1 MTKAT
6 RLLAGVLVGAL
17 LAPTTAAAAGD
28 PAAERE
34 QVRQRRAV
42 LSGELDHLDASDD
55 VLAGAL
61 EELEAQLADQRAAVR
76 RAEDAAEAAE
86 EDLAEARR
94 SLTATRLRVAD
105 LTDRLVGRAVNT
117 FINPSEPSF
126 EDVLRSRDLGEAVR
140 KDALMGELVA
150 RDDEL
155 VDALELAE
163 ARLVVEEEEAS
174 DAAVRAGGRRE
185 EAEDRLGELRRSREE
200 KDRLRAALDQRRG
213 EVLAE
218 VSALE
223 ASDAALTAIIQA
235 YEAQQAA
242 AAAAAAA
249 AARASGG
256 GGGGASA
263 FQSPPP
269 AGGGQCR
276 WPAAGR
282 VTSEYG
288 RRWGRLHAGID
299 IAAPTGTPIGAAIA
313 GTVIYSG
320 WQSGYGN
327 VVIVSHGGG
336 LSTLYGHQSRLGVS
350 LGEAVGAGQIIG
362 YVGSTGHSTGPH
374 VHFETRYGGVAR
386 NPRGCL
392 G

>member
-117 FINPSEPSF
+117 FINPSVPSF

-218 VSALE
+218 VTALE

-235 YEAQQAA
+235 YEAQQ

-276 WPAAGR
+276 WPTAGR

-299 IAAPTGTPIGAAIA
+299 IAATTGTPIGAALA

-320 WQSGYGN
+320 QQSGYGN
-327 VVIVSHGGG
+327 VVIISHGGG

-350 LGEAVGAGQIIG
+350 LGQAVGAGQIIG

>member
-1 MTKAT
+1 MTKTA
-6 RLLAGVLVGAL
+6 RLLAGLVVGAL
-17 LAPTTAAAAGD
+17 VAPTSAAAAGD

-34 QVRQRRAV
+34 QVRQRKAV
-42 LSGELDHLDASDD
+42 LSGELGHLDASDA
-55 VLAGAL
+55 VLAAAL
-61 EELEAQLADQRAAVR
+61 EELEGQLADQRAAVR
-76 RAEDAAEAAE
+76 DARDAADAAEE
-86 EDLAEARR
+86 ELADTRR
-94 SLTATRLRVAD
+94 SLEETRAKVAE
-105 LTDRLVGRAVNT
+105 LTDRLVGRAVT
-117 FINPSEPSF
+117 SFMNPSEPSF
-126 EDVLRSRDLGEAVR
+126 EDVLRSRDLGEAAR

-163 ARLVVEEEEAS
+163 ARLVDQEEAAREAS
-174 DAAVRAGGRRE
+174 VRAGARRE

-200 KDRLRAALDQRRG
+200 KDRLKSALEGRKA

-218 VSALE
+218 VSALQ

-242 AAAAAAA
+242 AAAAAA
-249 AARASGG
+249 RANGSSTF
-256 GGGGASA
+256 SA
-263 FQSPPP
+263 PPP
-269 AGGGQCR
+269 VSGGQCR
-276 WPAAGR
+276 WPVAGR

-288 RRWGRLHAGID
+288 YRWGRLHAGID
-299 IAAPTGTPIGAAIA
+299 IAAPSGTPIGAAIA
-313 GTVIYSG
+313 GTVIYSS

-327 VVIVSHGGG
+327 VVIISHGGG

-350 LGEAVGAGQIIG
+350 LGQVVGQGQIIG

>member
-1 MTKAT
+1 MTKAA
-6 RLLAGVLVGAL
+6 RLLAGLVVGAL
-17 LAPTTAAAAGD
+17 VAPTSAAAAGD

-34 QVRQRRAV
+34 QVRQRKAV
-42 LSGELDHLDASDD
+42 LSGELGHLDASDA
-55 VLAGAL
+55 VLAAAL
-61 EELEAQLADQRAAVR
+61 EELEGQLADQRAAVR
-76 RAEDAAEAAE
+76 DARDAADAAEE
-86 EDLAEARR
+86 ELADTRR
-94 SLTATRLRVAD
+94 SLEETRAKVAE
-105 LTDRLVGRAVNT
+105 LTDRLVGRAVT
-117 FINPSEPSF
+117 SFMNPSEPSF

-163 ARLVVEEEEAS
+163 ARLVDQEEAAREAS
-174 DAAVRAGGRRE
+174 IRAGARRE

-200 KDRLRAALDQRRG
+200 KDRLKSALEGRKA

-218 VSALE
+218 VSALQ

-242 AAAAAAA
+242 AAAAAA
-249 AARASGG
+249 RANGSSTF
-256 GGGGASA
+256 SA
-263 FQSPPP
+263 PPP
-269 AGGGQCR
+269 VSGGQCR

-288 RRWGRLHAGID
+288 YRWGRLHAGID
-299 IAAPTGTPIGAAIA
+299 IAAPSGTPIGAAIA
-313 GTVIYSG
+313 GTVIYSS

-327 VVIVSHGGG
+327 VVIISHGGG

-350 LGEAVGAGQIIG
+350 LGQVVGQGQIIG

>member
-1 MTKAT
+1 MTKAA
-6 RLLAGVLVGAL
+6 RLLAGLVVGAL
-17 LAPTTAAAAGD
+17 VAPTSAAAAGD

-34 QVRQRRAV
+34 QVRQRKAV
-42 LSGELDHLDASDD
+42 LSGELGHLDASDA
-55 VLAGAL
+55 VLAAAL
-61 EELEAQLADQRAAVR
+61 EELEGQLADQRAAVR
-76 RAEDAAEAAE
+76 DARDAADAAEE
-86 EDLAEARR
+86 ELADTRR
-94 SLTATRLRVAD
+94 SLEETRAKVAE
-105 LTDRLVGRAVNT
+105 LTDRLVGRAVT
-117 FINPSEPSF
+117 SFMNPSEPSF
-126 EDVLRSRDLGEAVR
+126 EDVLRSRDLGEAAR

-163 ARLVVEEEEAS
+163 ARLVDQEEAAREAS
-174 DAAVRAGGRRE
+174 IRAGARRE

-200 KDRLRAALDQRRG
+200 KDRLKSALEGRKA

-218 VSALE
+218 VSALQ

-242 AAAAAAA
+242 AAAAAA
-249 AARASGG
+249 RANGSSTF
-256 GGGGASA
+256 SA
-263 FQSPPP
+263 PPP
-269 AGGGQCR
+269 VSGGQCR
-276 WPAAGR
+276 WPVAGR

-288 RRWGRLHAGID
+288 YRWGRLHAGID
-299 IAAPTGTPIGAAIA
+299 IAAPSGTPIGAAIA
-313 GTVIYSG
+313 GSVIYSS

-327 VVIVSHGGG
+327 VVIISHGGG

-350 LGEAVGAGQIIG
+350 LGQVVGQGQIIG

>member
-1 MTKAT
+1 MTKAA
-6 RLLAGVLVGAL
+6 RLLAGLVVGAL
-17 LAPTTAAAAGD
+17 VAPTSAAAAGD

-34 QVRQRRAV
+34 QVRQRKAV
-42 LSGELDHLDASDD
+42 LSGELGHLDASDA
-55 VLAGAL
+55 VLAAAL
-61 EELEAQLADQRAAVR
+61 EELEGQLADQRAAVR
-76 RAEDAAEAAE
+76 DARDAADAAEE
-86 EDLAEARR
+86 ELADTRR
-94 SLTATRLRVAD
+94 SLEETRAKVAE
-105 LTDRLVGRAVNT
+105 LTDRLVGRAVT
-117 FINPSEPSF
+117 SFMNPSEPSF
-126 EDVLRSRDLGEAVR
+126 EDVLRSRDLGEAAR

-163 ARLVVEEEEAS
+163 ARLVDQEEAAREAS
-174 DAAVRAGGRRE
+174 IRAGARRE

-200 KDRLRAALDQRRG
+200 KDRLKSALEGRKA

-218 VSALE
+218 VSALQ

-242 AAAAAAA
+242 AAAAAA
-249 AARASGG
+249 RANGSSTF
-256 GGGGASA
+256 SA
-263 FQSPPP
+263 PPP
-269 AGGGQCR
+269 VSGGQCR
-276 WPAAGR
+276 WPVAGR

-288 RRWGRLHAGID
+288 YRWGRLHAGID
-299 IAAPTGTPIGAAIA
+299 IAAPSGMPIGAAIA
-313 GTVIYSG
+313 GTVIYSS

-327 VVIVSHGGG
+327 VVIISHGGG

-350 LGEAVGAGQIIG
+350 LGQVVGQGQIIG

>member
-86 EDLAEARR
+86 EELAEARR
-94 SLTATRLRVAD
+94 SLTETRLRVAD

-299 IAAPTGTPIGAAIA
+299 IAAPSGTPIGAAIA

-350 LGEAVGAGQIIG
+350 LGEAVGSGQIIG

>member
-1 MTKAT
+1 MTKAA
-6 RLLAGVLVGAL
+6 RLLAGLVVGAL
-17 LAPTTAAAAGD
+17 VAPTSAAAAGD

-34 QVRQRRAV
+34 QVRQRKAV
-42 LSGELDHLDASDD
+42 LSGELGHLDASDA
-55 VLAGAL
+55 VLAAAL
-61 EELEAQLADQRAAVR
+61 EELEGQLADQRAAVR
-76 RAEDAAEAAE
+76 DARDAADAAEE
-86 EDLAEARR
+86 ELADTRR
-94 SLTATRLRVAD
+94 SLEETRAKVAE
-105 LTDRLVGRAVNT
+105 LTDRLVGRAVT
-117 FINPSEPSF
+117 SFMNPSEPSF
-126 EDVLRSRDLGEAVR
+126 EDVLRSRDLGEAAR

-163 ARLVVEEEEAS
+163 ARLVDQEEAAREAS
-174 DAAVRAGGRRE
+174 IRAGARRE

-200 KDRLRAALDQRRG
+200 KDRLKSALEGRKA

-218 VSALE
+218 VSALQ

-242 AAAAAAA
+242 AAAAAA
-249 AARASGG
+249 RANGSSTI
-256 GGGGASA
+256 SA
-263 FQSPPP
+263 PPP
-269 AGGGQCR
+269 VSGGQCR
-276 WPAAGR
+276 WPVAGR

-288 RRWGRLHAGID
+288 YRWGRLHAGID
-299 IAAPTGTPIGAAIA
+299 IAAPSGTPIGAAIA
-313 GTVIYSG
+313 GTVIYSS

-327 VVIVSHGGG
+327 VVIISHGGG

-350 LGEAVGAGQIIG
+350 LGQVVGQGQIIG

>member
-1 MTKAT
+1 MTKAS
-6 RLLAGVLVGAL
+6 RLLAGLVVGAL
-17 LAPTTAAAAGD
+17 VAPTSAAAAGD

-34 QVRQRRAV
+34 QVRQRKAG
-42 LSGELDHLDASDD
+42 LSGELGHLEASDA
-55 VLAGAL
+55 VLAAAL
-61 EELEAQLADQRAAVR
+61 EELEGQLADQRAAVR
-76 RAEDAAEAAE
+76 DARDAADAAEE
-86 EDLAEARR
+86 ELADTRR
-94 SLTATRLRVAD
+94 SLEETRAKVAE
-105 LTDRLVGRAVNT
+105 LTDRLVGRAVT
-117 FINPSEPSF
+117 SFMNPSEPSF
-126 EDVLRSRDLGEAVR
+126 EDVLRSRDLGEAAR

-163 ARLVVEEEEAS
+163 ARLVDQEEAAREAS
-174 DAAVRAGGRRE
+174 IRAGARRE

-200 KDRLRAALDQRRG
+200 KDRLKSALEGRKA

-218 VSALE
+218 VSALQ

-242 AAAAAAA
+242 AAAAAA
-249 AARASGG
+249 RANGS
-256 GGGGASA
+256 ST
-263 FQSPPP
+263 FSTPPP
-269 AGGGQCR
+269 ASGGQCR
-276 WPAAGR
+276 WPVAGR

-288 RRWGRLHAGID
+288 YRWGRLHAGID
-299 IAAPTGTPIGAAIA
+299 IAAPSGTPIGAAIA
-313 GTVIYSG
+313 GTVIYSS

-327 VVIVSHGGG
+327 VVIISHGGG

-350 LGEAVGAGQIIG
+350 LGQVVGQGQIIG

>member
-1 MTKAT
+1 MTKAA
-6 RLLAGVLVGAL
+6 RLLAGLVVGAL
-17 LAPTTAAAAGD
+17 VAPTSAAAAGD

-34 QVRQRRAV
+34 QVRQRKAV
-42 LSGELDHLDASDD
+42 LSGELGHLDASDA
-55 VLAGAL
+55 VLAAAL
-61 EELEAQLADQRAAVR
+61 EELEGQLADQRAAVR
-76 RAEDAAEAAE
+76 DARDAADAAEE
-86 EDLAEARR
+86 ELADTRR
-94 SLTATRLRVAD
+94 SLEETRAKVAE
-105 LTDRLVGRAVNT
+105 LTDRLVGRAVT
-117 FINPSEPSF
+117 SFMNPSEPSF
-126 EDVLRSRDLGEAVR
+126 EDVLRSRDLGEAAR

-163 ARLVVEEEEAS
+163 ARLVDQEEAAREAS
-174 DAAVRAGGRRE
+174 IRAGARRE

-200 KDRLRAALDQRRG
+200 KDRLKSALEGRKA

-218 VSALE
+218 VSALQ

-242 AAAAAAA
+242 AAAAAA
-249 AARASGG
+249 RANGSSTF
-256 GGGGASA
+256 SA
-263 FQSPPP
+263 PPP
-269 AGGGQCR
+269 VSGGQCR
-276 WPAAGR
+276 WPVAGR

-288 RRWGRLHAGID
+288 YRWGRLHAGID
-299 IAAPTGTPIGAAIA
+299 IAAPSGTPIGAAIA
-313 GTVIYSG
+313 GTVIYSS

-327 VVIVSHGGG
+327 VVIISHGGG

-350 LGEAVGAGQIIG
+350 LGQVVGQGQIIG

>member
-1 MTKAT
+1 MTKTA
-6 RLLAGVLVGAL
+6 RLLAGLVVGAL
-17 LAPTTAAAAGD
+17 VAPTSAAAAGD

-34 QVRQRRAV
+34 QVRQRKAV
-42 LSGELDHLDASDD
+42 LSGELGHLEASDA
-55 VLAGAL
+55 VLAAAL
-61 EELEAQLADQRAAVR
+61 EELEGQLADQRAAVR
-76 RAEDAAEAAE
+76 DARDAADAAEE
-86 EDLAEARR
+86 ELADTRR
-94 SLTATRLRVAD
+94 SLEETRAKVAE
-105 LTDRLVGRAVNT
+105 LTDRLVGRAVT
-117 FINPSEPSF
+117 SFMNPSEPSF
-126 EDVLRSRDLGEAVR
+126 EDVLRSRDLGEAAR

-163 ARLVVEEEEAS
+163 ARLVDQEEAAREAS
-174 DAAVRAGGRRE
+174 VRAGARRE

-200 KDRLRAALDQRRG
+200 KDRLKSALEGRKA

-218 VSALE
+218 VSALQ

-242 AAAAAAA
+242 AAAAAA
-249 AARASGG
+249 RANGSSTF
-256 GGGGASA
+256 SA
-263 FQSPPP
+263 PPP
-269 AGGGQCR
+269 VSGGQCR
-276 WPAAGR
+276 WPVAGR

-288 RRWGRLHAGID
+288 YRWGRLHAGID
-299 IAAPTGTPIGAAIA
+299 IAAPSGTPIGAAIA
-313 GTVIYSG
+313 GTVIYSS

-327 VVIVSHGGG
+327 VVIISHGGG

-350 LGEAVGAGQIIG
+350 LGQVVGQGQIIG

>member
-1 MTKAT
+1 MTKGT
-6 RLLAGVLVGAL
+6 RLLAGVLLGAL

-42 LSGELDHLDASDD
+42 LSGELDHLDASDA

-61 EELEAQLADQRAAVR
+61 EELEAQLDDQRAAVR
-76 RAEDAAEAAE
+76 RARAAADAAEAELVA
-86 EDLAEARR
+86 ARR
-94 SLTATRLRVAD
+94 SLRETRARVVE
-105 LTDRLVGRAVNT
+105 LTDRLVGRAVT
-117 FINPSEPSF
+117 SFINPSEPSF

-163 ARLVVEEEEAS
+163 AQLVEEEQAASEAS
-174 DAAVRAGGRRE
+174 IRAGGRRE
-185 EAEDRLGELRRSREE
+185 EAEERLGELDRSRAE
-200 KDRLRAALDQRRG
+200 KDRLKAALDQRRG

-218 VSALE
+218 VTALQ

-235 YEAQQAA
+235 YEAAQ
-242 AAAAAAA
+242 AAAAAA
-249 AARASGG
+249 AARANGG
-256 GGGGASA
+256 GGGSA
-263 FQSPPP
+263 VQAPPS
-269 AGGGQCR
+269 GGGQCR
-276 WPAAGR
+276 WPVGGR

-327 VVIVSHGGG
+327 VVILSHGGG

-350 LGEAVGAGQIIG
+350 LGQAVGAGQTIG

-374 VHFETRYGGVAR
+374 VHFETRYGGIAR

>member
-1 MTKAT
+1 MTKAS
-6 RLLAGVLVGAL
+6 RLLAGLVVGAL
-17 LAPTTAAAAGD
+17 VAPTSAAAAGD

-34 QVRQRRAV
+34 QVRQRKAV
-42 LSGELDHLDASDD
+42 LSGELGHLDASDA
-55 VLAGAL
+55 VLAAAL
-61 EELEAQLADQRAAVR
+61 DELEGQLADQRAAVR
-76 RAEDAAEAAE
+76 RARDAADAAEE
-86 EDLAEARR
+86 ELADTRR
-94 SLTATRLRVAD
+94 SLEETRAKVAE
-105 LTDRLVGRAVNT
+105 LTERLVGRAVSS
-117 FINPSEPSF
+117 FMNPSEPSF

-150 RDDEL
+150 QDDEL

-163 ARLVVEEEEAS
+163 ARLADQEEAAREAS
-174 DAAVRAGGRRE
+174 VRAGARRE

-200 KDRLRAALDQRRG
+200 KDQLKFALEDRKA

-218 VSALE
+218 VSALQ

-235 YEAQQAA
+235 YEAQQAS
-242 AAAAAAA
+242 AAAA
-249 AARASGG
+249 AARANGSSTF
-256 GGGGASA
+256 SA
-263 FQSPPP
+263 PPP
-269 AGGGQCR
+269 ASGGQCR
-276 WPAAGR
+276 WPVAGR

-288 RRWGRLHAGID
+288 YRWGRLHAGID
-299 IAAPTGTPIGAAIA
+299 VAAPSGTPIGAAIA

-320 WQSGYGN
+320 WQSGYGY
-327 VVIVSHGGG
+327 VVIISHGGG

-350 LGEAVGAGQIIG
+350 LGQVVGQGQIIG

-374 VHFETRYGGVAR
+374 VHFETRYSGVAR

>member
-1 MTKAT
+1 MTNVP
-6 RLLAGVLVGAL
+6 RRFAGLVAVAGAL

-34 QVRQRRAV
+34 QVRQRKAV
-42 LSGELDHLDASDD
+42 LSGELSHLQASDA

-61 EELEAQLADQRAAVR
+61 EELEGQLADQRAAVQ
-76 RAEDAAEAAE
+76 RARDAAVAAE
-86 EDLAEARR
+86 EELADKRR
-94 SLTATRLRVAD
+94 SLRETRARVAE
-105 LTDRLVGRAVNT
+105 LTERLVGRAVNS

-163 ARLVVEEEEAS
+163 ARLVDEEEAANEAS
-174 DAAVRAGGRRE
+174 VRAGARRE
-185 EAEDRLGELRRSREE
+185 EAEDRLGELRGSRDE
-200 KDRLRAALDQRRG
+200 KDRLKSALDARQAD
-213 EVLAE
+213 VLAE

-242 AAAAAAA
+242 AA
-249 AARASGG
+249 RANGS
-256 GGGGASA
+256 SA
-263 FQSPPP
+263 FTAPP

-276 WPAAGR
+276 WPVGGR

-299 IAAPTGTPIGAAIA
+299 IATPSGTPIGAAIA
-313 GTVIYSG
+313 GTIIYSG

-327 VVIVSHGGG
+327 VVIISHGGG

-350 LGEAVGAGQIIG
+350 LGQVVGQGQTIG

>member
-1 MTKAT
+1 MTKTA
-6 RLLAGVLVGAL
+6 RLLAGLVVGAL
-17 LAPTTAAAAGD
+17 VAPTSAAAAGD

-34 QVRQRRAV
+34 QVRQRKAV
-42 LSGELDHLDASDD
+42 LSGELGHLDASDA
-55 VLAGAL
+55 VLAAAL
-61 EELEAQLADQRAAVR
+61 EELEGQLADQRAAVR
-76 RAEDAAEAAE
+76 DARDAADAAEE
-86 EDLAEARR
+86 ELADTRR
-94 SLTATRLRVAD
+94 SLEETRAKVAE
-105 LTDRLVGRAVNT
+105 LTDRLVGRAVT
-117 FINPSEPSF
+117 SFMNPSEPSF
-126 EDVLRSRDLGEAVR
+126 EDVLRSRDLGEAAR

-163 ARLVVEEEEAS
+163 ARLVDQEEAAREAS
-174 DAAVRAGGRRE
+174 IRAGARRE

-200 KDRLRAALDQRRG
+200 KDRLKSALEGRKA

-218 VSALE
+218 VSALQ

-242 AAAAAAA
+242 AAAAAA
-249 AARASGG
+249 RANGSSTF
-256 GGGGASA
+256 SA
-263 FQSPPP
+263 PPP
-269 AGGGQCR
+269 VSGGQCR
-276 WPAAGR
+276 WPVAGR

-288 RRWGRLHAGID
+288 YRWGRLHAGID
-299 IAAPTGTPIGAAIA
+299 IAAPSGTPIGAAIA
-313 GTVIYSG
+313 GSVIYSS

-327 VVIVSHGGG
+327 VVIISHGGG

-350 LGEAVGAGQIIG
+350 LGQVVGQGQIIG

>member
-1 MTKAT
+1 MTKRS
-6 RLLAGVLVGAL
+6 RLLAGVVVGAL
-17 LAPTTAAAAGD
+17 LAPTAAGAAGD
-28 PAAERE
+28 PATERE
-34 QVRQRRAV
+34 QVRERKAV
-42 LSGELDHLDASDD
+42 LSGELDHLEASDA

-61 EELEAQLADQRAAVR
+61 LELEGQLADQRAAVR
-76 RAEDAAEAAE
+76 RAEDAVEEAE
-86 EDLAEARR
+86 EELADKRR
-94 SLTATRLRVAD
+94 SLEETRAQVEE
-105 LTDRLVGRAVNT
+105 LTERLVGRAVNT
-117 FINPSEPSF
+117 FMNPSEPSF

-163 ARLVVEEEEAS
+163 ARLVDEEEEAQEAS
-174 DAAVRAGGRRE
+174 VRAGARRE
-185 EAEDRLGELRRSREE
+185 EAEDRLGDLRRSRDD
-200 KDRLRAALDQRRG
+200 KDRLNAALDERRT

-218 VSALE
+218 VRALE

-242 AAAAAAA
+242 EA
-249 AARASGG
+249 AARADGGSGAV
-256 GGGGASA
+256 ASV
-263 FQSPPP
+263 P
-269 AGGGQCR
+269 ASGGQCR
-276 WPAAGR
+276 WPVGGR

-320 WQSGYGN
+320 WQSGYGY
-327 VVIVSHGGG
+327 VVILSHGGG
-336 LSTLYGHQSRLGVS
+336 LSTLYGHQSRLGAS
-350 LGEAVGAGQIIG
+350 LGQVVGQGQTVG

-374 VHFETRYGGVAR
+374 LHFETRYGGVAR

>member
-1 MTKAT
+1 MTKAA
-6 RLLAGVLVGAL
+6 RLLAGLVVGAL
-17 LAPTTAAAAGD
+17 VAPTSAAAAGD

-34 QVRQRRAV
+34 QVRQRKAV
-42 LSGELDHLDASDD
+42 LSGELGHLDASDA
-55 VLAGAL
+55 VLAAAL
-61 EELEAQLADQRAAVR
+61 EELEGQLADQRAAVR
-76 RAEDAAEAAE
+76 DARDAADAAEE
-86 EDLAEARR
+86 ELADTRR
-94 SLTATRLRVAD
+94 SLEETRAKVAE
-105 LTDRLVGRAVNT
+105 LTDRLVGRAVT
-117 FINPSEPSF
+117 SFMNPSEPSF
-126 EDVLRSRDLGEAVR
+126 EDVLRSRDLGEAAR

-150 RDDEL
+150 RDNEL

-163 ARLVVEEEEAS
+163 ARLVDQEEAAREAS
-174 DAAVRAGGRRE
+174 VRAGARRE

-200 KDRLRAALDQRRG
+200 KDRLKSALEGRKA

-218 VSALE
+218 VSALQ

-242 AAAAAAA
+242 AAAAAA
-249 AARASGG
+249 RANGSSTF
-256 GGGGASA
+256 SA
-263 FQSPPP
+263 PPP
-269 AGGGQCR
+269 VFGGQCR
-276 WPAAGR
+276 WPVAGR

-288 RRWGRLHAGID
+288 YRWGRLHAGID
-299 IAAPTGTPIGAAIA
+299 IAAPSGTPIGAAIA
-313 GTVIYSG
+313 GSVIYSS

-327 VVIVSHGGG
+327 VVIISHGGG

-350 LGEAVGAGQIIG
+350 LGQVVGQGQIIG

>member
-213 EVLAE
+213 EVPAE
-218 VSALE
+218 VKIGR

-235 YEAQQAA
+235 Y
-242 AAAAAAA
+242 
-249 AARASGG
+249 
-256 GGGGASA
+256 
-263 FQSPPP
+263 
-269 AGGGQCR
+269 
-276 WPAAGR
+276 
-282 VTSEYG
+282 
-288 RRWGRLHAGID
+288 
-299 IAAPTGTPIGAAIA
+299 
-313 GTVIYSG
+313 
-320 WQSGYGN
+320 
-327 VVIVSHGGG
+327 
-336 LSTLYGHQSRLGVS
+336 
-350 LGEAVGAGQIIG
+350 
-362 YVGSTGHSTGPH
+362 
-374 VHFETRYGGVAR
+374 
-386 NPRGCL
+386 
-392 G
+392 

>member
-1 MTKAT
+1 MTKAA
-6 RLLAGVLVGAL
+6 RLLAGLVVGAL
-17 LAPTTAAAAGD
+17 VAPTSAAAAGD

-34 QVRQRRAV
+34 QVRQRKAG
-42 LSGELDHLDASDD
+42 LSGELGHLEASDA
-55 VLAGAL
+55 VLAAAL
-61 EELEAQLADQRAAVR
+61 EELEGQLADQRAAVR
-76 RAEDAAEAAE
+76 DARDAADAAEE
-86 EDLAEARR
+86 ELADTRR
-94 SLTATRLRVAD
+94 SLEETRAKVAE
-105 LTDRLVGRAVNT
+105 LTDRLVGRAVT
-117 FINPSEPSF
+117 SFMNPSEPSF
-126 EDVLRSRDLGEAVR
+126 EDVLRSRDLGEAAR

-163 ARLVVEEEEAS
+163 ARLVDQEEAAREAS
-174 DAAVRAGGRRE
+174 IRAGARRE

-200 KDRLRAALDQRRG
+200 KDRLKSALEGRKA

-218 VSALE
+218 VSALQ

-242 AAAAAAA
+242 AAAAAA
-249 AARASGG
+249 RANGSSTF
-256 GGGGASA
+256 SA
-263 FQSPPP
+263 PPP
-269 AGGGQCR
+269 VSGGQCR
-276 WPAAGR
+276 WPVAGR

-288 RRWGRLHAGID
+288 YRWGRLHAGID
-299 IAAPTGTPIGAAIA
+299 IAAPSGTPIGAAIA
-313 GTVIYSG
+313 GTVIYSS

-327 VVIVSHGGG
+327 VVIISHGGG

-350 LGEAVGAGQIIG
+350 LGQVVGQGQIIG

>member
-1 MTKAT
+1 MTKAA
-6 RLLAGVLVGAL
+6 RLLAGLVVGAL
-17 LAPTTAAAAGD
+17 VAPTSAAAAGD

-34 QVRQRRAV
+34 QVRQRKAG
-42 LSGELDHLDASDD
+42 LSGELGHLEASDA
-55 VLAGAL
+55 VLAAAL
-61 EELEAQLADQRAAVR
+61 EELEGQLADQRAAVR
-76 RAEDAAEAAE
+76 DARDAADAAEE
-86 EDLAEARR
+86 ELADTRR
-94 SLTATRLRVAD
+94 SLEETRAKVAE
-105 LTDRLVGRAVNT
+105 LTDRLVGRAVT
-117 FINPSEPSF
+117 SFMNPSEPSF

-163 ARLVVEEEEAS
+163 ARLVDQEEAAREAS
-174 DAAVRAGGRRE
+174 IRAGARRE

-200 KDRLRAALDQRRG
+200 KDRLKSALEGRKA

-218 VSALE
+218 VSALQ

-242 AAAAAAA
+242 AAAAAA
-249 AARASGG
+249 RANGSSTF
-256 GGGGASA
+256 SA
-263 FQSPPP
+263 PPP
-269 AGGGQCR
+269 VSGGQCR
-276 WPAAGR
+276 WPVAGR

-288 RRWGRLHAGID
+288 YRWGRLHAGID
-299 IAAPTGTPIGAAIA
+299 IAAPSGTPIGAAIA
-313 GTVIYSG
+313 GTVIYSS

-327 VVIVSHGGG
+327 VVIISHGGG

-350 LGEAVGAGQIIG
+350 LGQVVGQGQIIG

>member
-1 MTKAT
+1 MTKTA
-6 RLLAGVLVGAL
+6 RLLAGLVVGAL
-17 LAPTTAAAAGD
+17 VAPTSAAAAGD

-34 QVRQRRAV
+34 QVRQRKAV
-42 LSGELDHLDASDD
+42 LSGELGHLDASDA
-55 VLAGAL
+55 VLAAAL
-61 EELEAQLADQRAAVR
+61 EELEGQLADQRAAVR
-76 RAEDAAEAAE
+76 DARDAADAAEE
-86 EDLAEARR
+86 ELADTRR
-94 SLTATRLRVAD
+94 SLEETRAKVAE
-105 LTDRLVGRAVNT
+105 LTDRLVGRAVT
-117 FINPSEPSF
+117 SFMNPSEPSF
-126 EDVLRSRDLGEAVR
+126 EDVLRSRDLGEAAR

-163 ARLVVEEEEAS
+163 ARLVDQEEAAREAS
-174 DAAVRAGGRRE
+174 IRAGARRE

-200 KDRLRAALDQRRG
+200 KDRLKSALEGRKA

-218 VSALE
+218 VSALQ

-242 AAAAAAA
+242 AAAAAA
-249 AARASGG
+249 RANGSSTF
-256 GGGGASA
+256 SA
-263 FQSPPP
+263 PPP
-269 AGGGQCR
+269 VSGGQCR
-276 WPAAGR
+276 WPVAGR

-288 RRWGRLHAGID
+288 YRWGRLHAGID
-299 IAAPTGTPIGAAIA
+299 IAAPSGTPIGAAIA
-313 GTVIYSG
+313 GTVIYSS

-327 VVIVSHGGG
+327 VVIISHGGG

-350 LGEAVGAGQIIG
+350 LGQVVGQGQIIG

>member
-1 MTKAT
+1 MTKAA
-6 RLLAGVLVGAL
+6 RLLAGLVVGAL
-17 LAPTTAAAAGD
+17 VAPTSAAAAGD

-34 QVRQRRAV
+34 QVRQRKAV
-42 LSGELDHLDASDD
+42 LSGELGHLDASDA
-55 VLAGAL
+55 VLAAAL
-61 EELEAQLADQRAAVR
+61 EELEGQLADQRAAVR
-76 RAEDAAEAAE
+76 DARDAADAAEE
-86 EDLAEARR
+86 ELADTRR
-94 SLTATRLRVAD
+94 SLEETRAKVAE
-105 LTDRLVGRAVNT
+105 LTDRLVGRAVT
-117 FINPSEPSF
+117 SFMNPSEPSF
-126 EDVLRSRDLGEAVR
+126 EDVLRSRDLGEAAR

-163 ARLVVEEEEAS
+163 ARLVDQEEAAREAS
-174 DAAVRAGGRRE
+174 VRAGARRE

-200 KDRLRAALDQRRG
+200 KDRLKSALEGRKA

-218 VSALE
+218 VSALQ

-242 AAAAAAA
+242 AAAAAA
-249 AARASGG
+249 RANGSSTF
-256 GGGGASA
+256 SA
-263 FQSPPP
+263 PPP
-269 AGGGQCR
+269 VSGGQCR
-276 WPAAGR
+276 WPVAGR

-288 RRWGRLHAGID
+288 YRWGRLHAGID
-299 IAAPTGTPIGAAIA
+299 IAAPSGTPIGAAIA
-313 GTVIYSG
+313 GTVIYSS

-327 VVIVSHGGG
+327 VVIISHGGG

-350 LGEAVGAGQIIG
+350 LGQVVGQGQIIG

>member
-1 MTKAT
+1 MTKAS
-6 RLLAGVLVGAL
+6 RLLAGLVVGAL
-17 LAPTTAAAAGD
+17 VAPTSAAAAGD

-34 QVRQRRAV
+34 QVRQRKAV
-42 LSGELDHLDASDD
+42 LSGELGHLDASDA
-55 VLAGAL
+55 VLAAAL
-61 EELEAQLADQRAAVR
+61 EELEGQLADQRAAVR
-76 RAEDAAEAAE
+76 DARDAADAAEE
-86 EDLAEARR
+86 ELADTRR
-94 SLTATRLRVAD
+94 SLEETRAKVAE
-105 LTDRLVGRAVNT
+105 LTDRLVGRAVT
-117 FINPSEPSF
+117 SFMNPSEPSF
-126 EDVLRSRDLGEAVR
+126 EDVLRSRDLGEAAR

-163 ARLVVEEEEAS
+163 ARLVDQEEAAREAS
-174 DAAVRAGGRRE
+174 IRAGARRE

-200 KDRLRAALDQRRG
+200 KDRLKSALEGRKA

-218 VSALE
+218 VSALQ

-242 AAAAAAA
+242 AAAAAA
-249 AARASGG
+249 RANGSSTF
-256 GGGGASA
+256 SA
-263 FQSPPP
+263 PPP
-269 AGGGQCR
+269 VSGGQCR
-276 WPAAGR
+276 WPVAGR

-288 RRWGRLHAGID
+288 YRWGRLHAGID
-299 IAAPTGTPIGAAIA
+299 IAAPSGTPIGAAIA
-313 GTVIYSG
+313 GTVIYSS

-327 VVIVSHGGG
+327 VVIISHGGG

-350 LGEAVGAGQIIG
+350 LGQVVGQGQIIG

>member
-1 MTKAT
+1 
-6 RLLAGVLVGAL
+6 VVGAL
-17 LAPTTAAAAGD
+17 VAPTSAAAAGD

-34 QVRQRRAV
+34 QVRQRKAV
-42 LSGELDHLDASDD
+42 LSGELGHLDASDA
-55 VLAGAL
+55 VLAAAL
-61 EELEAQLADQRAAVR
+61 EELEGQLADQRAAVR
-76 RAEDAAEAAE
+76 DARDAADAAEE
-86 EDLAEARR
+86 ELADTRR
-94 SLTATRLRVAD
+94 SLEETRAKVAE
-105 LTDRLVGRAVNT
+105 LTDRLVGRAVT
-117 FINPSEPSF
+117 SFMNPSEPSF
-126 EDVLRSRDLGEAVR
+126 EDVLRSRDLGEAAR

-163 ARLVVEEEEAS
+163 ARLVDQEEAAREAS
-174 DAAVRAGGRRE
+174 VRAGARRE

-200 KDRLRAALDQRRG
+200 KDRLKSALEGRKA

-218 VSALE
+218 VSALQ
-223 ASDAALTAIIQA
+223 ASDAALTAVIQA

-242 AAAAAAA
+242 AAAAAA
-249 AARASGG
+249 RANGSSTF
-256 GGGGASA
+256 SA
-263 FQSPPP
+263 PPP
-269 AGGGQCR
+269 VSGGQCR
-276 WPAAGR
+276 WPVAGR

-288 RRWGRLHAGID
+288 YRWGRLHAGID
-299 IAAPTGTPIGAAIA
+299 IAAPSGTPIGAAIA

-327 VVIVSHGGG
+327 VVIISHGGG

-350 LGEAVGAGQIIG
+350 LGQVVGQGQIIG